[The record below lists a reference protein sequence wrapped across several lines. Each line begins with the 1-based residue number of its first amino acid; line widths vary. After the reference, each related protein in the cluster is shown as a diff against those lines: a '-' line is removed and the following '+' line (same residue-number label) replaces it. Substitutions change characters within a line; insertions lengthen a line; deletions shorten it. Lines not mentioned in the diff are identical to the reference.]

1 MSLTIQYVIIGVIFA
16 IIIFGIIRTKLK
28 KKEKSQSFSCNCSS
42 CCRNCNSLQRQKTEA
57 AKKRQK
63 TNEGNKKTL
72 ENLCD

>member
-28 KKEKSQSFSCNCSS
+28 KKENSQSFSCNCSS
-42 CCRNCNSLQRQKTEA
+42 CCRNCNSLQRQKTA
-57 AKKRQK
+57 AK
-63 TNEGNKKTL
+63 TNEGNKKSL

>member
-1 MSLTIQYVIIGVIFA
+1 MSLTIQYVIIGFIFA

-42 CCRNCNSLQRQKTEA
+42 CCKNCNSLQRQKT
-57 AKKRQK
+57 
-63 TNEGNKKTL
+63 NEGNKKSL